1 MKHNIIY
8 ILVIFFTSS
17 TFAQFNNITI
27 GGGIGLGN
35 IQGNLPSQTSF
46 AGKVFIETNA
56 SFKPFNKIEFAFTY
70 AQKLEKILL
79 ENHTIS
85 YYPFIKSF
93 TIAGKSN
100 QQLNNIFFIEEG
112 LGLLLLNDRTFSDID
127 TWNYG
132 FTVNVS
138 GGTNLSNKTK
148 ILIGLDYGLT
158 LNNTNTSYYILMM
171 ALKYNL

>member
-1 MKHNIIY
+1 MKHNYIY

-17 TFAQFNNITI
+17 IFAQFNNIAI

-35 IQGNLPSQTSF
+35 IQGNIPSQTSF

-70 AQKLEKILL
+70 AQKLEKILP
-79 ENHTIS
+79 ENNIIS
-85 YYPFIKSF
+85 YYPFVKSF

-112 LGLLLLNDRTFSDID
+112 LGLLLLNDRTFSDTD

-132 FTVNVS
+132 FVLNVS
-138 GGTNLSNKTK
+138 GGTNLSNNTE
-148 ILIGLDYGLT
+148 IQIGLDYGLT
-158 LNNTNTSYYILMM
+158 LNNTNASYLLFLVT
-171 ALKYNL
+171 AKYNL